1 MTPEDIKKLDPRIV
15 LAMLNFSLLFSQ
27 YIEETDPQLWER
39 GVDYA
44 KSFVSVEG
52 VDIEYR

>member
-27 YIEETDPQLWER
+27 YIEETDPKLWER

-44 KSFVSVEG
+44 KSFVYVEG